1 MRLVFITLATL
12 GLTACVST
20 GSPRIDSRAEPA
32 IELARLLEE
41 TAQRH
46 PERIEA
52 SSAQIGALRAAL
64 LESPQAMVMAPAPVM
79 THGPEHFA
87 PAPDLD
93 DAQSL
98 LYAAHLASYRRME
111 HVETGWRQLGAQLP
125 ALTGMQ
131 ARTELVHLEQ
141 GDFLRLKAGPFDTRA
156 EAQALCAQAQ
166 TAGLW
171 CQATHFTGQAVPG

>member
-20 GSPRIDSRAEPA
+20 GSPSVEGRAQPA
-32 IELARLLEE
+32 LELARLLED

-52 SSAQIGALRAAL
+52 SSAEMGALRAAL
-64 LESPQAMVMAPAPVM
+64 LEAPQTPM
-79 THGPEHFA
+79 TPTAALAGTEDFA

-93 DAQSL
+93 NAQSL
-98 LYAAHLASYRRME
+98 LYAAHLASYRLMSNAE
-111 HVETGWRQLGAQLP
+111 IGWRQLSGQLP
-125 ALTGMQ
+125 ALSSMQ

-156 EAQALCAQAQ
+156 DAQALCAQAQ
-166 TAGLW
+166 AAGLW
-171 CQATHFTGQAVPG
+171 CQTTHFTGAALPG

>member
-20 GSPRIDSRAEPA
+20 GSPSVEGRAQPA
-32 IELARLLEE
+32 LELARLLED

-52 SSAQIGALRAAL
+52 SSAEMGALRAAL
-64 LESPQAMVMAPAPVM
+64 LEAPQTPMAPTAALA
-79 THGPEHFA
+79 GPEDFA

-93 DAQSL
+93 NAQSL
-98 LYAAHLASYRRME
+98 LYAAHLASYRLMSNAE
-111 HVETGWRQLGAQLP
+111 IGWRQLSGQLP
-125 ALTGMQ
+125 ALSSMQ

-156 EAQALCAQAQ
+156 DAQALCAQAQ
-166 TAGLW
+166 AASLW
-171 CQATHFTGQAVPG
+171 CQTTHFTGAALPG